1 MTTPLEHER
10 LPTVTEP
17 NPIFTQREERPSNK
31 EGRQR
36 VENVIIQVALLIAF
50 LAAWQL
56 LPTIE
61 WFSSRSKFLDR
72 FYISSPSQVVQTL
85 WDLMTASNGRPSLW
99 PYLWTTVSAALL
111 GTAIG
116 TTIGAVAGMWLSNS
130 PRAGAILQPFIVGLN
145 AVPRIAIIPI
155 FVILFGP
162 ARTTSVVTTV
172 TVVFFLVFFNAYEG
186 GRSVPKET
194 VQNVTLLGAGRR
206 QAMYRVRWPY
216 VVAWTITTL
225 PNAVSFGLLIV
236 VATEILAGIAGMGR
250 LLSDAAVSLQPDLT
264 FAVVVALSILGI
276 ILVGIT
282 ELARKRLL
290 HWWDQEA

>member
-1 MTTPLEHER
+1 MTTSVER
-10 LPTVTEP
+10 ERRPNVPEP
-17 NPIFTQREERPSNK
+17 DPILTHPEDRTGSK
-31 EGRQR
+31 AGRQR
-36 VENVIIQVALLIAF
+36 VANIIIQVALLIAF
-50 LAAWQL
+50 LAAWQF

-99 PYLWTTVSAALL
+99 PYLWTTVRAALL

-116 TTIGAVAGMWLSNS
+116 TMIGAVAGMWLSNS
-130 PRAGAILQPFIVGLN
+130 PRAGAILQPFIIGLN

-162 ARTTSVVTTV
+162 TTKTSVVTAV

-186 GRSVPKET
+186 GRSVPMET

-236 VATEILAGIAGMGR
+236 VATEILAGVAGMGR

-290 HWWDQEA
+290 HWWDQEV